1 VSAKTMPCPNKLS
14 HILTNV
20 VTFCH
25 SLALKVTD
33 GPSLFREPDAKKNR
47 DPAQLFEGQNR

>member
-33 GPSLFREPDAKKNR
+33 GPILFREPDAKKNR